1 MFETN
6 KEWGRGGQQ
15 LRCCQLTTGDCDI
28 NLNIL
33 FKAFLHHGALIY

>member
-6 KEWGRGGQQ
+6 KDGGKREQ
-15 LRCCQLTTGDCDI
+15 LCSCQLTTGDSDI

-33 FKAFLHHGALIY
+33 FKAFLHHGL